1 MTENSGEK
9 QRGRPFEKGKSGNP
23 AGKPKG
29 ARNHATRAVLD
40 MLDGEAG
47 ALTRKA
53 IDLAMQGDTVA
64 LRLCLERLA
73 PPARDKPVRV
83 DIPSLDGGNDAARA
97 LAAVVKAMAMGNITP
112 GEAAAI
118 AGVMETYRRTL
129 ETADLERRLVALED
143 RGPTR

>member
-1 MTENSGEK
+1 MTENSAEK

-40 MLDGEAG
+40 MLDGEAD

-53 IDLAMQGDTVA
+53 IELALEGDTTA

-73 PPARDKPVRV
+73 PPAKDKPVR
-83 DIPSLDGGNDAARA
+83 LDLPEIQNIEDTAKA
-97 LAAVVKAMAMGNITP
+97 LAEVIQSMANGQITP
-112 GEAAAI
+112 SEASAI
-118 AGVMETYRRTL
+118 TAVLELYRKHIETV
-129 ETADLERRLVALED
+129 EIEARLQALEEKH
-143 RGPTR
+143 GGK